1 MTLRSQKPECTV
13 GVQEQGRNK
22 TPCACPW
29 GPHGKMPRL
38 RATSAGTATGKK
50 SPVRVPQLIQTGRCP
65 QADLQAG
72 WGGSGRQLP
81 WGRRVLTI
89 FHPLPLTILPV
100 PVDMTRSH
108 SLGRGRGQAWAH
120 LSTSF
125 RRFYAGTSKSS
136 WKMEAKDNLLLV

>member
-50 SPVRVPQLIQTGRCP
+50 SPVRAPQLIQTGRCP

-108 SLGRGRGQAWAH
+108 SLGRGRGQAWGTFKYI
-120 LSTSF
+120 LQKVL
-125 RRFYAGTSKSS
+125 RRHFKEFMENGSKR
-136 WKMEAKDNLLLV
+136 